1 MSKKIRSIHTQM
13 IASNA
18 LIITMLV
25 ALIGASVYF
34 GATWLQIRNSQ
45 RLNNDLVEAKGK
57 NFDETSRAF
66 KRTINYLTISNEL
79 DQALNMEITDSIS
92 LDTANRAIKK
102 AITDKSIFF
111 DEIYGW
117 YLYDADHH
125 LRAHQRKRYN
135 KGEKD
140 ILFPEMEESWFDPTG
155 QIRSFMLDGRLVYT
169 RKIISYKNL
178 KELGYFIAIYDSD
191 YLDQQLS
198 TILASE
204 KQFAAVFDE
213 YGSLVV
219 HNYPDD
225 ATMKFILEEVDFSEV
240 ENSQIVKIPKLGR
253 TIVTQ
258 YISSYNNW
266 RLVLAV
272 SVKEITQLSDLLLLI
287 IIVVGCFGLLFGN
300 ITQVVNSRH
309 IVKPLSHMVQ
319 VVNKVE
325 QGDYSQRI
333 PPQPSEEMDILAS
346 SFNQMIITTDNL
358 INQVLRHEIKYRD
371 MQLEA
376 MQAQIRPHILYNT
389 LECINWLAEFGR
401 KEDIRKV
408 TIAFSNIMQSLAKGE
423 KFITVRE
430 ELSYTEDFLAIYKI
444 LLEDKFS
451 YSINSQN
458 IPLDDVI
465 IPRLTIQPLVEN
477 AVLHGIKKSS
487 EKGKV
492 TVSLAST
499 PDGILISVIDDG
511 VGMDEETVRSINRYA
526 ETPDESLTTNFG
538 LGLRNVIDRLW
549 LVYQGKSRFSVTSSL
564 GWGTTIDVFIPLKE
578 DDNELFRD
586 HFG

>member
-1 MSKKIRSIHTQM
+1 MNHKKRSIHTQM

-18 LIITMLV
+18 LIITTLV

-45 RLNNDLVEAKGK
+45 RLNNELVAAKGK
-57 NFDETSRAF
+57 NFDETSGAF
-66 KRTINYLTISNEL
+66 KRTINYLTITNEL
-79 DQALNMEITDSIS
+79 DQALNLATNDPTS
-92 LDTANRAIKK
+92 LDVANRAIKK

-117 YLYDADHH
+117 YLYDADHN
-125 LRAHQRKRYN
+125 LRAHQRKRYH
-135 KGEKD
+135 KGERD
-140 ILFPEMEESWFDPTG
+140 VLFPKMDESWFEPSG
-155 QIRSFMLDGRLVYT
+155 QIRSFVLDGRLLYT
-169 RKIISYKNL
+169 RKIFSYKNL
-178 KELGYFIAIYDSD
+178 DELGYFVAIYDND

-198 TILASE
+198 TILASD

-213 YGSLVV
+213 YGSLIV
-219 HNYPDD
+219 HNYTDND
-225 ATMKFILEEVDFSEV
+225 TMNFILEEVDFSTV

-258 YISSYNNW
+258 YISPYNNW

-272 SVKEITQLSDLLLLI
+272 SLKEITQFSDLLLLI

-300 ITQVVNSRH
+300 ITQAVNSRH
-309 IVKPLSHMVQ
+309 IVKPLSHMVN

-333 PPQPSEEMDILAS
+333 NPQQSEEMQILAN
-346 SFNQMIITTDNL
+346 SFNQLVKTTDNL

-451 YSINSQN
+451 YTIHSQN
-458 IPLDDVI
+458 TALDDII

-477 AVLHGIKKSS
+477 AVLHGIKKSC

-499 PDGILISVIDDG
+499 PEGILISVIDDG
-511 VGMDEETVRSINRYA
+511 VGMEEEIVRSINHYA
-526 ETPDESLTTNFG
+526 ETPDESLTTSFG

-578 DDNELFRD
+578 DENELLRD

>member
-1 MSKKIRSIHTQM
+1 MKYRKNSIHTQM
-13 IASNA
+13 IASNII
-18 LIITMLV
+18 IITLLV
-25 ALIGASVYF
+25 ALIGASVYA

-45 RLNNDLVEAKGK
+45 RLNNELVAAKGK

-66 KRTINYLTISNEL
+66 KRTINYLTITNEL
-79 DQALNMEITDSIS
+79 DYALNLKTTDRES
-92 LDTANRAIKK
+92 LNLANRAIKK

-117 YLYDADHH
+117 YLFDADHN
-125 LRAHQRKRYN
+125 LRAHQHKRYN
-135 KGEKD
+135 KGEQD
-140 ILFPEMEESWFDPTG
+140 VIFPQMDESWFDPSG
-155 QIRSFMLDGRLVYT
+155 QIRSFVLDGRLLYT
-169 RKIISYKNL
+169 RKIVSFKNL
-178 KELGYFIAIYDSD
+178 EELGYFVAIYDNS
-191 YLDQQLS
+191 YLHQQLS

-204 KQFAAVFDE
+204 KQFAIVFDA
-213 YGSLVV
+213 YGSLIV
-219 HNYPDD
+219 HNYTDND
-225 ATMKFILEEVDFSEV
+225 TMNFILEQVDFSTM
-240 ENSQIVKIPKLGR
+240 ENSQIVKIPELGK
-253 TIVTQ
+253 TIVAQ
-258 YISSYNNW
+258 YISPYNHW

-272 SVKEITQLSDLLLLI
+272 SLKEITQFSDLLLLI
-287 IIVVGCFGLLFGN
+287 ILVIGCFGLLFGI
-300 ITQVVNSRH
+300 ITQMVNSRH
-309 IVKPLSHMVQ
+309 IIKPLSHMVN

-325 QGDYSQRI
+325 QGDYSQRLG
-333 PPQPSEEMDILAS
+333 PQQSEEMEILAS
-346 SFNQMIITTDNL
+346 SFNQLIKTTDNL

-451 YSINSQN
+451 YTIHSQS
-458 IPLDDVI
+458 LACDDVI

-477 AVLHGIKKSS
+477 AVLHGIKKSR

-492 TVSLAST
+492 TVSLVST
-499 PDGILISVIDDG
+499 PEGILISVIDDG
-511 VGMDEETVRSINRYA
+511 VGMEDSVVKRINHYA
-526 ETPDESLTTNFG
+526 ELPDESLTTNFG
-538 LGLRNVIDRLW
+538 MGLRNVIDRLW
-549 LVYQGKSRFSVTSSL
+549 LVYRGKSRFSVTSSP

-578 DDNELFRD
+578 SEHELFRPD
-586 HFG
+586 SG